1 LTRALLCSL
10 AATQRLLEL
19 RVSHRNVEA
28 YANANEGEWSR
39 RTYPLIVVLH
49 AAVIGG
55 TFLFGRKP
63 RWPLVASFLALQPLR
78 FWALLSLGPRWN
90 ARGVVPGDMAVVT
103 GGPYAYV
110 RHPNYAVVAGEL
122 FSLPAAF
129 GLVRLAL
136 AATLANA
143 ALLTLRIREEEA
155 LLMAV
160 ESYRRHFEGKPRFLP
175 GLF

>member
-1 LTRALLCSL
+1 
-10 AATQRLLEL
+10 
-19 RVSHRNVEA
+19 
-28 YANANEGEWSR
+28 
-39 RTYPLIVVLH
+39 
-49 AAVIGG
+49 
-55 TFLFGRKP
+55 
-63 RWPLVASFLALQPLR
+63 
-78 FWALLSLGPRWN
+78 
-90 ARGVVPGDMAVVT
+90 MAVVT